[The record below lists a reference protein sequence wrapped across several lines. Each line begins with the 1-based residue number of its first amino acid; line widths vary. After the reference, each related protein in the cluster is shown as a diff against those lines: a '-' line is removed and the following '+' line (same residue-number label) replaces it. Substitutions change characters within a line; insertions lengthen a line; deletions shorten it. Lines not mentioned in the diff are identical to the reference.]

1 MKQSHNEQEYGEF
14 KGSTETT
21 LRQILLEIKELRT
34 DLVTVTENHN
44 KRITGLEN
52 FRVYVLGMAAIV
64 GFAVSYLKDYILKR
78 L

>member
-1 MKQSHNEQEYGEF
+1 MKLHDEQSYGEF

-21 LRQILLEIKELRT
+21 LKAILEEIKDLRS
-34 DLVTVTENHN
+34 DLKEVTENHSG
-44 KRITGLEN
+44 RIIALEN

-64 GFAVSYLKDYILKR
+64 GFTVSYLKDYILKR